1 MRGLESAG
9 KDLPEGRSGKK
20 EEKKRGTHLE
30 GFGVRGE
37 ALVRAGDG
45 EVAEREVVLGEGG
58 EEAVGGGAGLNTI
71 RIFSRIFIIRRIL
84 E

>member
-45 EVAEREVVLGEGG
+45 EVAEREVVLG
-58 EEAVGGGAGLNTI
+58 
-71 RIFSRIFIIRRIL
+71 
-84 E
+84 